1 MAQILDKQ
9 GLQHY
14 ANKMCNADNRKVGS
28 KSLPTALNEIDTA
41 IDGFKTL
48 FESEY
53 GTPVIMELE
62 NNENVFSVGTGIN
75 IDKKNDVENSF
86 TDLTIGGNSLVNL
99 MPKIASGNYF
109 QLNASV
115 NWITSSYRTT
125 VQRLKPNTKYTVIL
139 DVHANNLSSTNN
151 FHVNIEHKNLMA
163 FTENWT
169 VNGIGRYVKLFT
181 TKAKLLNDMLAPR
194 TQIETAEEGK
204 CVKYS
209 VILLEGDWTNK
220 PIPQYFE
227 GMKSVGQDDVNG
239 HKIEILSSV
248 GKENLINNSDMYIN
262 ITDSIQANLDL
273 SFKNKEDF
281 YKVENKIITMSLD
294 IDVENMK
301 PLSNGNKRVGM
312 EVAIECEDGT
322 KKYCGLWNYE
332 DFTGRKSITY
342 TYPSAIKRI
351 AYAGIYIQTDATKC
365 IVGRPK
371 IEISDV
377 ATSWCPSKT
386 DDLSNLQSFM
396 NKKEILL
403 NEPLR
408 SVGDTKDT
416 IEKVNGEWKIVR
428 RCGESILN
436 GSENWSLWSQYGS
449 TIRDDRDV
457 SGFGVKLPLAVS
469 TTSTKVICNNFATG
483 GTVYNPDD
491 DSKTN
496 HTYYT
501 KSRELIYCYY
511 ANASTTQMLGI
522 SIKNSKLGLDSSN
535 WNTTIALANFK
546 NWLSQNPTKVIYQ
559 LDTPIIEDISP
570 VTLQCWKNGT
580 ISIDEVLPVEST
592 HTVALNKS
600 AQIQKNIE
608 ELTVL
613 RNRVK
618 ALEKQYDNS
627 TLNQAYE
634 LELLRLDMELDNIV

>member
-28 KSLPTALNEIDTA
+28 KSLPTVLNDIDTA

-53 GTPVIMELE
+53 GTPVNMELE
-62 NNENVFSVGTGIN
+62 NNENVFSIGTGTN
-75 IDKKNDVENSF
+75 IDKKDDVENSF
-86 TDLTIGGNSLVNL
+86 TDLTLNGNSLVNCIKKGAFSSSSNFTIL
-99 MPKIASGNYF
+99 ENNPIIKGEKITLTSKGN
-109 QLNASV
+109 V
-115 NWITSSYRTT
+115 NQVRISLKPD
-125 VQRLKPNTKYTVIL
+125 QGMIKPNTKYTFIF
-139 DVHANNLSSTNN
+139 DVFENKLSGKMYLTYTNN
-151 FHVNIEHKNLMA
+151 NAVDISYFSYQNFIEGKATGQFKYVLTSATNIEN
-163 FTENWT
+163 
-169 VNGIGRYVKLFT
+169 VNCLFRT
-181 TKAKLLNDMLAPR
+181 MIWND
-194 TQIETAEEGK
+194 
-204 CVKYS
+204 S
-209 VILLEGDWTNK
+209 VAGESITFSVRILEGDWTNK
-220 PIPQYFE
+220 PLPQYFE

-262 ITDSIQANLDL
+262 ITDSIQASLDL

-301 PLSNGNKRVGM
+301 PLSNGNNRVGM

-322 KKYCGLWNYE
+322 KNYCGLWHYGN
-332 DFTGRKSITY
+332 FTGRKSITH

-408 SVGDTKDT
+408 SVGNTKDT

-428 RCGESILN
+428 RCGEVILDN
-436 GSENWSLWSQYGS
+436 SFSY
-449 TIRDDRDV
+449 
-457 SGFGVKLPLAVS
+457 
-469 TTSTKVICNNFATG
+469 NN
-483 GTVYNPDD
+483 
-491 DSKTN
+491 
-496 HTYYT
+496 H
-501 KSRELIYCYY
+501 
-511 ANASTTQMLGI
+511 
-522 SIKNSKLGLDSSN
+522 SN
-535 WNTTIALANFK
+535 DNANFDEYK
-546 NWLSQNPTKVIYQ
+546 IFNFPVNTINQSSSISDKFPQTANDRIICSSKIVYIRFSKAKEINTLEKCQQWFANNPTKIVYT
-559 LDTPIIEDISP
+559 LETPIIEDISP

-580 ISIDEVLPVEST
+580 ISIDEILPVETT

-608 ELTVL
+608 ELTLL
-613 RNRVK
+613 RNRVET
-618 ALEKQYDNS
+618 LEKQYDNS